1 MPRQALTPMV
11 TLKPIPRTLVPV
23 DSAAAQRLCSPN
35 YDEFQ
40 SDLEIFEL
48 LQRQPD
54 SVLRITM
61 PHACADSPEGMLRE
75 GSPEALLAARSR
87 MAELRASPLTREVCA
102 ALFLYEISDPSR
114 PATRQIGLGGLA
126 PTSDILTET
135 APQGTIVRNEGVRP
149 KKAQGRADLIEATH
163 AIIGGVNNAVEDA
176 NGSLSALLANAA
188 DGTSPHYTAR
198 ADDGCTHKIWLV
210 RDSSRRQTLLDALAA
225 EPFAYVA
232 DGNHRS
238 AAAAILGLDGFLAV
252 VFPAGSMG
260 LAPYNRL
267 VKAAQRSA
275 ASWQQALARHFEV
288 GPAPDSP
295 DYQPADPHSIGLYTG
310 QEWLRLMPRSGA
322 YDADNAADCIDAA
335 IVQRRVFDELCGIA
349 DPRDERLTFVGG
361 NRDASY
367 LRQRVDSGEYSFAV
381 TLPPVTM
388 PQFVEVC
395 RQRRMMPPK
404 STWFSPKI
412 RSGLVMA
419 LLE

>member
-1 MPRQALTPMV
+1 MV
-11 TLKPIPRTLVPV
+11 TLKPIPHALVPV
-23 DSAAAQRLCSPN
+23 DSTAAQRLCSPN

-61 PHACADSPEGMLRE
+61 PHACADSPEAMLRE
-75 GSPEALLAARSR
+75 GSPEALQAASSR
-87 MAELRASPLTREVCA
+87 MAELSTSPLTREVRE

-126 PTSDILTET
+126 PTSDILTE
-135 APQGTIVRNEGVRP
+135 ARPQGTIVRNEGVRP
-149 KKAQGRADLIEATH
+149 KKARGRADLIEATGC
-163 AIIGGVNNAVEDA
+163 IIGGVNNAVEDTD
-176 NGSLSALLANAA
+176 GRLSKLLAIAA
-188 DGTSPHYTAR
+188 DSRSPDYEAF
-198 ADDGCTHKIWLV
+198 AEDGCTHRIWILAAG
-210 RDSSRRQTLLDALAA
+210 RQRTSLLEALAA

-238 AAAAILGLDGFLAV
+238 AAAAMLGLDEFLAV
-252 VFPAGSMG
+252 VFPASSMG

-267 VKAAQRSA
+267 VRANQQSA
-275 ASWQQALARHFEV
+275 ASWREALSRHFLV
-288 GPAPDSP
+288 NQAPVDT
-295 DYQPADPHSIGLYTG
+295 DYQPTAPHSIGLYTG
-310 QEWLRLMPRSGA
+310 QEWLRLTPCSGA
-322 YDADNAADCIDAA
+322 YDADNAAESIDAA
-335 IVQRRVFDELCGIA
+335 IVQKRVFDELCGIS

-361 NRDASY
+361 NRDATY

-388 PQFVEVC
+388 SQFVEVC

-419 LLE
+419 LLM

>member
-1 MPRQALTPMV
+1 MV
-11 TLKPIPRTLVPV
+11 TLNPIPRALVPV
-23 DSAAAQRLCSPN
+23 DSTAAQRLCSPN

-61 PHACADSPEGMLRE
+61 PHACADSPEAMLRE
-75 GSPEALLAARSR
+75 GSPEALQAASAR
-87 MAELRASPLTREVCA
+87 MDELRESPLTREVRD

-126 PTSDILTET
+126 ATSHILTEAT
-135 APQGTIVRNEGVRP
+135 PQGTIVRNEGVRP
-149 KKAQGRADLIEATH
+149 KKARGRADLIEATRS
-163 AIIGGVNNAVEDA
+163 IIGGVNNAVEDTD
-176 NGSLSALLANAA
+176 GSLSKLLATTA
-188 DGTSPHYTAR
+188 DSRSAGYEAL
-198 ADDGCTHKIWLV
+198 AEDGCTHRIWILAAGHQ
-210 RDSSRRQTLLDALAA
+210 RTSLLDALAA

-238 AAAAILGLDGFLAV
+238 AAAAMLGLDEFLAV
-252 VFPAGSMG
+252 VFPASSMG

-267 VKAAQRSA
+267 VKTGQRST
-275 ASWQQALARHFEV
+275 ASWQQSLARHFEV
-288 GPAPDSP
+288 GQSPATS
-295 DYQPADPHSIGLYTG
+295 DYQPTEPHSIGLYTG
-310 QEWLRLMPRSGA
+310 QDWLRLTPRSDA
-322 YDADNAADCIDAA
+322 YDAGNAAESIDAA
-335 IVQRRVFDELCGIA
+335 IVQKRLFDEFCGIS

-361 NRDASY
+361 NRDATY
-367 LRQRVDSGEYSFAV
+367 LRQRVDSGEYAFAV

-388 PQFVEVC
+388 GQFVEVC

-419 LLE
+419 LLD